1 MCKKKIKHTK
11 SLIEERRNNIK
22 RFIVKRGKK
31 GLQNRLLTKEEI
43 IQNDLL
49 REDEILE
56 YGLLKKK
63 MKKIQFVI
71 NEERKKKYKI
81 AY

>member
-1 MCKKKIKHTK
+1 M
-11 SLIEERRNNIK
+11 EK
-22 RFIVKRGKK
+22 R

>member
-1 MCKKKIKHTK
+1 MYEKIKNTK

-22 RFIVKRGKK
+22 RFIVKSGKR

-56 YGLLKKK
+56 YGLLKK
-63 MKKIQFVI
+63 
-71 NEERKKKYKI
+71 NEENSIRNQRRKKKKYKI